1 MESKPL
7 KVAQSLS
14 YCRKLILENYFK
26 KPAIIDLKTNINKT
40 KI

>member
-7 KVAQSLS
+7 KVAHSLS
-14 YCRKLILENYFK
+14 YCRKLILENNFK
-26 KPAIIDLKTNINKT
+26 KSTIIDLKTNINQT